1 MKTFYAIIFVTAV
14 IRKLLIVDMFLKS
27 ISPAITVVCFII
39 HGFIIVK
46 SARELHYSAKFLDDF
61 RVCLI
66 GEIIRRYGVPLIL
79 CFVIL
84 FSTGGEGG
92 PSLWTFDYPI
102 GGDPSNWS
110 SKRDSWGGGLVE
122 QIPSRPNSRPLVMN
136 GDMEGE
142 FELSK
147 DETLPDLLE
156 RLSLSDHLNLFQVR
170 LLKQTGTKKF

>member
-1 MKTFYAIIFVTAV
+1 M
-14 IRKLLIVDMFLKS
+14 
-27 ISPAITVVCFII
+27 
-39 HGFIIVK
+39 
-46 SARELHYSAKFLDDF
+46 
-61 RVCLI
+61 
-66 GEIIRRYGVPLIL
+66 
-79 CFVIL
+79 
-84 FSTGGEGG
+84 
-92 PSLWTFDYPI
+92 WTFDYPI

-170 LLKQTGTKKF
+170 LLKQTGTKIFDLKKGILCDISMATAVLVKNNHKSIEITQ